1 MSHSVVNHKVK
12 FVKAGDFVNRY
23 AFTTEKRILE
33 KGWTQA
39 AGTRPLPIDLIW
51 EKDVPIKLRDGV
63 ILYGDVFRALENDNS
78 RQPALLP
85 WSPYGKTGSGHFLL
99 NMFPSR
105 VGIPLAATSGLE
117 KFEGPDPAEWC
128 KRGYVV
134 VNVDARGAFN
144 SQGDIQVFGTQE
156 GRDGYD
162 TIEWIAAQ
170 SWCNGS
176 VALAGNSWL
185 GAAQWFIAAE
195 NPPHL
200 KAIAPWEGLGDFY
213 RESICRGGIPD
224 RAFWNELFPT
234 FGGKNQR
241 EDVCAMVD
249 EHPLWNWYW
258 EDKKP
263 KLDRINVPIYATASY
278 STGLHTEG
286 SFRGYLLSSSSEKW
300 LRIHTTQEWHDLY
313 QSENN
318 DDLQRFFDHF
328 MISANNGWENTPRI
342 RLSLLGYNRP
352 NVVNRPV
359 TTYPPLEFQYQNFY
373 LDTATNHLS
382 MHHIESVCTT
392 SYDAEARG
400 GNFSRFEFKFDKY
413 TELSGFSKV
422 RLFMSTP
429 DHDDMDVFVLLR
441 KLDSKGNALE
451 YFNIPFKDLP
461 EGTKPEDI
469 PKDNIWRYVGPNG
482 RLRASHRATLPEP
495 GLSSNQRKLLSDAYV
510 WHPHDNEEK
519 LGKNEIVELQISLWP
534 GGIVFERDE
543 SMALEVSGFHG
554 IRPEFEKLQDTISNY
569 NVGRHIIHSGGQY
582 PSSFL
587 VAMSNH

>member
-12 FVKAGDFVNRY
+12 FVKAGDFVERY

-63 ILYGDVFRALENDNS
+63 ILYGDVFRALESDNS

-144 SQGDIQVFGTQE
+144 SQGDIQVFGTQSKIRRVVTAMIRLN
-156 GRDGYD
+156 GLLLNHGATDLSHSRG
-162 TIEWIAAQ
+162 IPGSAQ
-170 SWCNGS
+170 PS
-176 VALAGNSWL
+176 
-185 GAAQWFIAAE
+185 AAE

-224 RAFWNELFPT
+224 RAFWNELFST

-258 EDKKP
+258 EHKKP

-286 SFRGYLLSSSSEKW
+286 SFRGYLLSFS

-342 RLSLLGYNRP
+342 RMSLLGYNRP

>member
-1 MSHSVVNHKVK
+1 MSHSVANRKVK
-12 FVKAGDFVNRY
+12 FVKAGDFVEKY
-23 AFTTEKRILE
+23 AFTTEKHIL
-33 KGWTQA
+33 K
-39 AGTRPLPIDLIW
+39 
-51 EKDVPIKLRDGV
+51 K
-63 ILYGDVFRALENDNS
+63 
-78 RQPALLP
+78 PALLP
-85 WSPYGKTGSGHFLL
+85 WRPYGKIGSGHFLF

-105 VGIPLAATSGLE
+105 VGVPLAATSGLE

-134 VNVDARGAFN
+134 VNVDARGAFHP
-144 SQGDIQVFGTQE
+144 QGDIQVFGTQE
-156 GRDGYD
+156 GRD
-162 TIEWIAAQ
+162 
-170 SWCNGS
+170 
-176 VALAGNSWL
+176 
-185 GAAQWFIAAE
+185 AAE

-200 KAIAPWEGLGDFY
+200 KAIAPWEGLGGFY
-213 RESICRGGIPD
+213 RESIFRAGIPD
-224 RAFWNELFPT
+224 RAFWNELFST

-241 EDVCAMVD
+241 EDVRAMVD

-263 KLDRINVPIYATASY
+263 KLGRINVPMFATTSY

-286 SFRGYLLSSSSEKW
+286 YFRGYLLSSSSEKW
-300 LRIHTTQEWHDLY
+300 LRIHTAQEWHDLY
-313 QSENN
+313 QSDKN

-359 TTYPPLEFQYQNFY
+359 TTYPPPEFQYQNFY

-382 MHHIESVCTT
+382 TRPIESVCST

-400 GNFSRFEFKFDKY
+400 CNFSRFEFKFDKY

-429 DHDDMDVFVLLR
+429 DHNDMDVFVLLR

-461 EGTKPEDI
+461 EGTAPEEI
-469 PKDNIWRYVGPNG
+469 PKENIWRYVGPNG
-482 RLRASHRATLPEP
+482 RLQASHRTTLPEP
-495 GLSSNQRKLLSDAYV
+495 GLSSDQRKLLSDAYV
-510 WHPHDNEEK
+510 WHPHGKEEK
-519 LGKNEIVELQISLWP
+519 LSKNEIVELQISLWP
-534 GGIVFERDE
+534 GGMIFDKDE
-543 SMALEVSGFHG
+543 SMALEVSEFCGT
-554 IRPEFEKLQDTISNY
+554 RPEFKKLRDTLTNY
-569 NVGRHIIHSGGQY
+569 NVGHHIIHSSGQY

-587 VAMSNH
+587 VATSSHQNESSD